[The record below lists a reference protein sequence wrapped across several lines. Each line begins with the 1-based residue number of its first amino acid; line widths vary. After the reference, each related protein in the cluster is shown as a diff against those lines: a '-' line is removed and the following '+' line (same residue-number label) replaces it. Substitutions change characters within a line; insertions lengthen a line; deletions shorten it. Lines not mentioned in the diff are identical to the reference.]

1 MQIHTAHLDFKF
13 PLSAIRPLVRAA
25 GIRWPCR
32 KGIRPHSHPK
42 RRSTLTD
49 VKKVAVVTGSA
60 AGLGKAIATRLAK
73 DGFRVVLHDI
83 NADNL
88 NKVKAEFDAAGFE
101 NIAVKGNSASRE
113 DQFRLVDEA
122 VRAFGRVDVFVN
134 NAGVESVGTFLS
146 LNENEIDRV
155 LGINIK
161 GVIFG
166 TQAAAEQM
174 KKQQGVGKIINAC
187 SIAGHE
193 SYEMLSLY
201 CATKHAVRSFT
212 HSTAKELAP
221 YNIRVNAYCPGV
233 ADTPMWER
241 IDAAFVEHKGY
252 QPKQAWNEFTKGIL
266 AGRPQ
271 QPEDVANLVS
281 FLASED
287 ADYITGQTILTDG
300 GMVFR

>member
-1 MQIHTAHLDFKF
+1 MQIHTTHLDFKF

-25 GIRWPCR
+25 GIRQPCR
-32 KGIRPHSHPK
+32 KGIRLHFHPK
-42 RRSTLTD
+42 RRSTMTD

-122 VRAFGRVDVFVN
+122 VKAFGRVDVFVN

>member
-1 MQIHTAHLDFKF
+1 M
-13 PLSAIRPLVRAA
+13 
-25 GIRWPCR
+25 W
-32 KGIRPHSHPK
+32 
-42 RRSTLTD
+42 
-49 VKKVAVVTGSA
+49 
-60 AGLGKAIATRLAK
+60 
-73 DGFRVVLHDI
+73 
-83 NADNL
+83 
-88 NKVKAEFDAAGFE
+88 
-101 NIAVKGNSASRE
+101 
-113 DQFRLVDEA
+113 
-122 VRAFGRVDVFVN
+122 VN

-146 LNENEIDRV
+146 LDEQEIDRV
-155 LGINIK
+155 LGVNIK

-174 KKQQGVGKIINAC
+174 KKQSGIGKIINAC

-212 HSTAKELAP
+212 HSTAKELAQ

-241 IDAAFVEHKGY
+241 IDAAFVQHKGY
-252 QPKQAWNEFTKGIL
+252 KPKQAWTEFTAGIL

-271 QPEDVANLVS
+271 QPEDVACLVS
-281 FLASED
+281 FLSSPD
-287 ADYITGQTILTDG
+287 SDYITGQTILTDG

>member
-1 MQIHTAHLDFKF
+1 MTPTHHTVLITGGATGIGFALAKKF
-13 PLSAIRPLVRAA
+13 HSAGNRVILVGRREEALRQAAGQLSGCLIAVADVSQETDRERLVRDF
-25 GIRWPCR
+25 P
-32 KGIRPHSHPK
+32 
-42 RRSTLTD
+42 D
-49 VKKVAVVTGSA
+49 VSI
-60 AGLGKAIATRLAK
+60 L
-73 DGFRVVLHDI
+73 
-83 NADNL
+83 
-88 NKVKAEFDAAGFE
+88 
-101 NIAVKGNSASRE
+101 
-113 DQFRLVDEA
+113 
-122 VRAFGRVDVFVN
+122 VN

>member
-1 MQIHTAHLDFKF
+1 M
-13 PLSAIRPLVRAA
+13 
-25 GIRWPCR
+25 
-32 KGIRPHSHPK
+32 
-42 RRSTLTD
+42 
-49 VKKVAVVTGSA
+49 
-60 AGLGKAIATRLAK
+60 
-73 DGFRVVLHDI
+73 
-83 NADNL
+83 
-88 NKVKAEFDAAGFE
+88 AEE
-101 NIAVKGNSASRE
+101 AVK
-113 DQFRLVDEA
+113 
-122 VRAFGRVDVFVN
+122 AFGRLDVWVN

-146 LNENEIDRV
+146 LTEKEIDRV
-155 LGINIK
+155 LGVNIK
-161 GVIFG
+161 GVVFG

-174 KKQQGVGKIINAC
+174 KKEKGIGKIINAC

-201 CATKHAVRSFT
+201 SASKHAVRSFT

-221 YNIRVNAYCPGV
+221 YGIRVNAYCPGV

-252 QPKQAWNEFTKGIL
+252 KPKQAWGEFTAGIL

-287 ADYITGQTILTDG
+287 SDYITGQTILTDG

>member
-1 MQIHTAHLDFKF
+1 MSDN
-13 PLSAIRPLVRAA
+13 
-25 GIRWPCR
+25 
-32 KGIRPHSHPK
+32 
-42 RRSTLTD
+42 
-49 VKKVAVVTGSA
+49 KKVAVVTGSA
-60 AGLGKAIATRLAK
+60 AGLGKAIAVRLAK
-73 DGFRVVLHDI
+73 DGFAVVLHDI
-83 NADNL
+83 NPDNL
-88 NKVKAEFDAAGFE
+88 AAAKAEFDEAGYP
-101 NIAVKGNSASRE
+101 NIAVEGNSASRD
-113 DQFRLVDEA
+113 DQFALVKAA
-122 VRAFGRVDVFVN
+122 VDAFGRVDVFVN
-134 NAGVESVGTFLS
+134 NAGVESVEAFLDIQ
-146 LNENEIDRV
+146 EDEIDRV

-174 KKQQGVGKIINAC
+174 KKQDGVAKIINAC

-221 YNIRVNAYCPGV
+221 YGIRVNAYCPGV

-241 IDAAFVEHKGY
+241 IDAAFVKHKGY
-252 QPKQAWNEFTKGIL
+252 QPKQAWNEFTSGIL

-271 QPEDVANLVS
+271 QPDDVANLVS
-281 FLASED
+281 FLASSD
-287 ADYITGQTILTDG
+287 SDYITGQTILTDG

>member
-1 MQIHTAHLDFKF
+1 MN
-13 PLSAIRPLVRAA
+13 
-25 GIRWPCR
+25 
-32 KGIRPHSHPK
+32 
-42 RRSTLTD
+42 
-49 VKKVAVVTGSA
+49 VKKVAAVTGSA
-60 AGLGKAIATRLAK
+60 AGLGKAIAKRLAE
-73 DGFRVVLHDI
+73 DGFCIVLHDI
-83 NADNL
+83 NAANL
-88 NKVKAEFDAAGFE
+88 AKTKAEFDAAGFE
-101 NIAVKGNSASRE
+101 NIAIEGNSAVRA
-113 DQFRLVDEA
+113 DQFRLVNEA
-122 VRAFGRVDVFVN
+122 VKAFGRLDVFVN
-134 NAGVESVGTFLS
+134 NAGVESVGAFLGI
-146 LNENEIDRV
+146 EDAEIDRV

-161 GVIFG
+161 GVIYG

-174 KKQQGVGKIINAC
+174 KKQEGIGKIINAC

-221 YNIRVNAYCPGV
+221 YGIRVNAYCPGV

-252 QPKQAWNEFTKGIL
+252 QPKQAWKEFTAGIL

-271 QPEDVANLVS
+271 QPEDVAKLVS

-287 ADYITGQTILTDG
+287 SDYITGQAILTDG

>member
-1 MQIHTAHLDFKF
+1 MMNAQ
-13 PLSAIRPLVRAA
+13 
-25 GIRWPCR
+25 
-32 KGIRPHSHPK
+32 
-42 RRSTLTD
+42 
-49 VKKVAVVTGSA
+49 KVAIVTGSA

-73 DGFRVVLHDI
+73 DGFAVVLHDI
-83 NADNL
+83 NEENL
-88 NKVKAEFDAAGFE
+88 NQTKQDFDSQGYKS
-101 NIAVKGNSASRE
+101 IAVQGDSANRD
-113 DQFRLVDEA
+113 DQFRLVQEA
-122 VRAFGRVDVFVN
+122 VEAFGQVDVFVN
-134 NAGVESVGTFLS
+134 NAGVESVEPFMQIQGD
-146 LNENEIDRV
+146 EIDRV

-161 GVIFG
+161 GVIYG

-174 KKQQGVGKIINAC
+174 KKQDGVGKIINAC

-201 CATKHAVRSFT
+201 CASKHAVRSLT

-241 IDAAFVEHKGY
+241 IDAAFVKHKDY
-252 QPKQAWNEFTKGIL
+252 QPKQAWNEFTSGIL
-266 AGRPQ
+266 VGRPQ
-271 QPEDVANLVS
+271 EPEDVANLVS
-281 FLASED
+281 FLASSD

>member
-1 MQIHTAHLDFKF
+1 MT
-13 PLSAIRPLVRAA
+13 
-25 GIRWPCR
+25 
-32 KGIRPHSHPK
+32 
-42 RRSTLTD
+42 
-49 VKKVAVVTGSA
+49 KKVAVVTGSA
-60 AGLGKAIATRLAK
+60 AGLGKAIAQRLAK
-73 DGFRVVLHDI
+73 DGFRIVLHDI
-83 NADNL
+83 NAENL
-88 NKVKAEFDAAGFE
+88 AKVQAEFRQAGLE
-101 NIAVKGNSASRE
+101 SIAVEGNSANRD
-113 DQFRLVDEA
+113 DQFRLVAEA
-122 VRAFGRVDVFVN
+122 VKAFGRVDVFVN
-134 NAGVESVGTFLS
+134 NAGVESVEAFLDIG
-146 LNENEIDRV
+146 EAEIDRV

-174 KKQQGVGKIINAC
+174 KQQDGIGKIINAC

-212 HSTAKELAP
+212 HSTAKELAK

-241 IDAAFVEHKGY
+241 IDAAFVKHKGY
-252 QPKQAWNEFTKGIL
+252 APKQAWNEFTGGIL
-266 AGRPQ
+266 VGRPQ
-271 QPEDVANLVS
+271 EPEDVANLVS
-281 FLASED
+281 FLASDD

>member
-1 MQIHTAHLDFKF
+1 MNQE
-13 PLSAIRPLVRAA
+13 
-25 GIRWPCR
+25 
-32 KGIRPHSHPK
+32 
-42 RRSTLTD
+42 

-73 DGFRVVLHDI
+73 DGYRIVLHDI
-83 NADNL
+83 NAENL
-88 NKVKAEFDAAGFE
+88 KKAKAEFDAAGFE
-101 NIAVKGNSASRE
+101 NIAVEGNSANKA
-113 DQFRLVDEA
+113 DQQRLVAEA
-122 VRAFGRVDVFVN
+122 VAAFGRVDVFVN
-134 NAGVESVGTFLS
+134 NAGVESVEAFLDI
-146 LNENEIDRV
+146 EEAEIDRV

-174 KKQQGVGKIINAC
+174 KKQDGIGKIINAC

-212 HSTAKELAP
+212 HSTAKELAQ

-233 ADTPMWER
+233 ADTPMWGR
-241 IDAAFVEHKGY
+241 IDAAFVKHKGY
-252 QPKQAWNEFTKGIL
+252 APKQAWNEFTSGIL
-266 AGRPQ
+266 VGRPQ

-281 FLASED
+281 FLSSDD
-287 ADYITGQTILTDG
+287 ANYITGQTILTDG

>member
-1 MQIHTAHLDFKF
+1 MNQEVTQD
-13 PLSAIRPLVRAA
+13 
-25 GIRWPCR
+25 
-32 KGIRPHSHPK
+32 
-42 RRSTLTD
+42 
-49 VKKVAVVTGSA
+49 KKVAIVTGSA

-73 DGFRVVLHDI
+73 DGFHIVLHDI
-83 NADNL
+83 NEENL
-88 NKVKAEFDAAGFE
+88 NKAKSEFDELGYS
-101 NIAVKGNSASRE
+101 NIAVKGNSANRE
-113 DQFRLVDEA
+113 DQFRLVKEA
-122 VRAFGRVDVFVN
+122 VDAFGRVDVFVN
-134 NAGVESVGTFLS
+134 NAGVESVEPFL
-146 LNENEIDRV
+146 EIQDAEIDRV

-201 CATKHAVRSFT
+201 CASKHAVRSFT
-212 HSTAKELAP
+212 HSTAKELAQ
-221 YNIRVNAYCPGV
+221 YDIRVNAYCPGV

-241 IDAAFVEHKGY
+241 IDAAFVKHKGY
-252 QPKQAWNEFTKGIL
+252 EPKQAWKEFTGGIL
-266 AGRPQ
+266 VGRPQ
-271 QPEDVANLVS
+271 EPDDVANLVS

-287 ADYITGQTILTDG
+287 SNYITGQTILTDG

>member
-1 MQIHTAHLDFKF
+1 M
-13 PLSAIRPLVRAA
+13 
-25 GIRWPCR
+25 
-32 KGIRPHSHPK
+32 
-42 RRSTLTD
+42 TD

-83 NADNL
+83 NAENL

-122 VRAFGRVDVFVN
+122 VKAFGRVDVFVN

-233 ADTPMWER
+233 ADTPMWGR

>member
-1 MQIHTAHLDFKF
+1 M
-13 PLSAIRPLVRAA
+13 S
-25 GIRWPCR
+25 
-32 KGIRPHSHPK
+32 
-42 RRSTLTD
+42 
-49 VKKVAVVTGSA
+49 KKVAVITGSA
-60 AGLGKAIATRLAK
+60 AGLGKGIATRLAK
-73 DGFRVVLHDI
+73 DGFRIVLHDI
-83 NADNL
+83 NEDNL
-88 NKVKAEFDAAGFE
+88 AQAHAEFEQKGVE
-101 NIAVKGNSASRE
+101 VIAVSGNVAKRE
-113 DQFRLVDEA
+113 DQFRLIDEA
-122 VRAFGRVDVFVN
+122 VKAFGRVDVFIN

-146 LNENEIDRV
+146 IEEKEMDRLFDV
-155 LGINIK
+155 NIK

-166 TQAAAEQM
+166 TQAAAQQM
-174 KKQQGVGKIINAC
+174 KKQDGVGKIINAC

-193 SYEMLSLY
+193 SFEMLSLY

-252 QPKQAWNEFTKGIL
+252 QPKQAWNEFTGGIL

-281 FLASED
+281 FLASSD
-287 ADYITGQTILTDG
+287 SDYITGQTILTDG

>member
-1 MQIHTAHLDFKF
+1 M
-13 PLSAIRPLVRAA
+13 SE
-25 GIRWPCR
+25 
-32 KGIRPHSHPK
+32 
-42 RRSTLTD
+42 
-49 VKKVAVVTGSA
+49 VKKTAVVTGSA
-60 AGLGKAIATRLAK
+60 AGLGKAIATRLSK
-73 DGFRVVLHDI
+73 DGFNIVLHDI
-83 NADNL
+83 NAENL
-88 NKVKAEFDAAGFE
+88 AKAKAELDAAGFP
-101 NIAVKGNSASRE
+101 NIAVQGNSASRD
-113 DQFRLVDEA
+113 DQFRLVAEA
-122 VRAFGRVDVFVN
+122 VAAFGRVDVFVN
-134 NAGVESVGTFLS
+134 NAGVESVEAFLDIK
-146 LNENEIDRV
+146 EAEIDRV

-174 KKQQGVGKIINAC
+174 KKQDGVKKIINAC

-212 HSTAKELAP
+212 HSTAKELAK
-221 YNIRVNAYCPGV
+221 YGIRVNAYCPGV

-241 IDAAFVEHKGY
+241 IDAAFVKHKGY
-252 QPKQAWNEFTKGIL
+252 APKQAWNEFTAGIL

-271 QPEDVANLVS
+271 EPADVANLVS

-287 ADYITGQTILTDG
+287 SDYITGQTILTDG

>member
-1 MQIHTAHLDFKF
+1 M
-13 PLSAIRPLVRAA
+13 
-25 GIRWPCR
+25 
-32 KGIRPHSHPK
+32 
-42 RRSTLTD
+42 TD

-113 DQFRLVDEA
+113 DQFRLVAEA
-122 VRAFGRVDVFVN
+122 VKAFGRVDVFVN

-281 FLASED
+281 FLASKD

>member
-1 MQIHTAHLDFKF
+1 MSNQ
-13 PLSAIRPLVRAA
+13 
-25 GIRWPCR
+25 
-32 KGIRPHSHPK
+32 
-42 RRSTLTD
+42 
-49 VKKVAVVTGSA
+49 KVAVVTGSA

-73 DGFRVVLHDI
+73 DGFAVVLHDI
-83 NADNL
+83 NAANL
-88 NKVKAEFDAAGFE
+88 AKTKAEFDAAGYA
-101 NIAVKGNSASRE
+101 NIAVEGNSANCA

-122 VRAFGRVDVFVN
+122 VKAFGRVDVFVN
-134 NAGVESVGTFLS
+134 NAGVESVEAFLDIR
-146 LNENEIDRV
+146 EEEIDRV

-174 KKQQGVGKIINAC
+174 KKQDGIAKIINAC

-221 YNIRVNAYCPGV
+221 YGIRVNAYCPGV

-241 IDAAFVEHKGY
+241 IDAAFVKHKGY
-252 QPKQAWNEFTKGIL
+252 APKQAWNEFTSGIL

-271 QPEDVANLVS
+271 EPEDVANLVS

-287 ADYITGQTILTDG
+287 SDYITGQTILTDG
-300 GMVFR
+300 GMIFR

>member
-1 MQIHTAHLDFKF
+1 MSD
-13 PLSAIRPLVRAA
+13 
-25 GIRWPCR
+25 
-32 KGIRPHSHPK
+32 
-42 RRSTLTD
+42 
-49 VKKVAVVTGSA
+49 KKVAVVTGSA
-60 AGLGKAIATRLAK
+60 AGLGKAIATRLAQ
-73 DGFRVVLHDI
+73 DGFAVALHDI
-83 NADNL
+83 NTDNL
-88 NKVKAEFDAAGFE
+88 AKVKAEFDQKGWQ
-101 NIAVKGNSASRE
+101 NIAVQGNVANRA
-113 DQFRLVDEA
+113 DQFRLAEEA
-122 VRAFGRVDVFVN
+122 VKAFGHLDVWVN

-146 LNENEIDRV
+146 LDEQEIDRV
-155 LGINIK
+155 LGVNIK

-174 KKQQGVGKIINAC
+174 KKQSGIGKIINAC

-212 HSTAKELAP
+212 HSTAKELAQ

-241 IDAAFVEHKGY
+241 IDAAFVQHKGY
-252 QPKQAWNEFTKGIL
+252 KPKQAWTEFTAGIL

-271 QPEDVANLVS
+271 QPEDVACLVS
-281 FLASED
+281 FLSSPD
-287 ADYITGQTILTDG
+287 SDYITGQTILTDG

>member
-1 MQIHTAHLDFKF
+1 M
-13 PLSAIRPLVRAA
+13 
-25 GIRWPCR
+25 
-32 KGIRPHSHPK
+32 
-42 RRSTLTD
+42 TD

-60 AGLGKAIATRLAK
+60 AGLGKAIATRLAN

-122 VRAFGRVDVFVN
+122 VKAFGRVDVFVN

-233 ADTPMWER
+233 ADTRNRRGTNLPKASSPAGRNSRKTWPTWYPSWLR
-241 IDAAFVEHKGY
+241 KTPTTSPAKPSSPTAAWYSVKQQANGRRQPAVFMAAHILHPLNSVKPAPCRPNFATLRPLSHEHKE
-252 QPKQAWNEFTKGIL
+252 KSWL
-266 AGRPQ
+266 
-271 QPEDVANLVS
+271 
-281 FLASED
+281 
-287 ADYITGQTILTDG
+287 
-300 GMVFR
+300 